1 MINTFMTEKRMTVR
15 DTESPKAMRQ
25 MSLTTFTT
33 SALRVPH
40 LRLGAIVAAGL
51 AAFLVGWLAMN
62 RGGDDAAPTAGGG
75 ASAAS
80 ESELRSFADSA
91 SHPVY
96 WAGAKDGHTYE
107 LTRTT
112 DGRIYVRYLP
122 EGTEVGDPRSRFLTV
137 GTYPRA
143 GAFAELK
150 RAAKADGA
158 VSLKVG
164 DGGLAV
170 FSEAK
175 PTSVYLGY
183 PDARYQVEVYHP
195 SPDEARR
202 LALSGQVVPVK

>member
-1 MINTFMTEKRMTVR
+1 MINTFMTEQRMTKR
-15 DTESPKAMRQ
+15 GAEDPNAMSQ
-25 MSLTTFTT
+25 KPLTLPV
-33 SALRVPH
+33 LRIPH
-40 LRLGAIVAAGL
+40 LRIGAVVAVGL
-51 AAFLVGWLAMN
+51 VAFLAGWLVMN
-62 RGGDDAAPTAGGG
+62 RGGDDATRTPGSG

-80 ESELRSFADSA
+80 ESELRTFADST

-96 WAGAKDGHTYE
+96 WAGSKDGHTYE
-107 LTRTT
+107 LTQTS

-122 EGTEVGDPRSRFLTV
+122 EGTEVGDPGSKFLTI
-137 GTYPRA
+137 GTYPRPA
-143 GAFAELK
+143 AFAELK

-164 DGGLAV
+164 EDGLAV
-170 FSEAK
+170 FNEAK

>member
-1 MINTFMTEKRMTVR
+1 MINTFMTEQRINR
-15 DTESPKAMRQ
+15 RHAESPRAVSQKSHTAP
-25 MSLTTFTT
+25 
-33 SALRVPH
+33 ALRVPH
-40 LRLGAIVAAGL
+40 LRIGAVVAVGL

-62 RGGDDAAPTAGGG
+62 RGGDDTGNTPATG
-75 ASAAS
+75 ATEAS

-96 WAGAKDGHTYE
+96 WAGAKDGQTYE

-112 DGRIYVRYLP
+112 DGRVYVRYLP
-122 EGTEVGDPRSRFLTV
+122 EGTEVGDPRSSFLTI

-143 GAFAELK
+143 AAFAELQ
-150 RAAKADGA
+150 RAAKAEGA

-164 DGGLAV
+164 DDGLAV
-170 FSEAK
+170 FNEAK

>member
-1 MINTFMTEKRMTVR
+1 MINTFMTEQRMTRR
-15 DTESPKAMRQ
+15 DAESPSAVTQKT
-25 MSLTTFTT
+25 LTMPT
-33 SALRVPH
+33 LRVPH
-40 LRLGAIVAAGL
+40 LRIGAVVAIGL
-51 AAFLVGWLAMN
+51 AAFLAGWLVMN
-62 RGGDDAAPTAGGG
+62 RGGDEATRTPAGT

-80 ESELRSFADSA
+80 ESELRSVADST

-122 EGTEVGDPRSRFLTV
+122 EGTAVGDPRSGFLTI
-137 GTYPRA
+137 GTYPRPT
-143 GAFAELK
+143 AFAELK
-150 RAAKADGA
+150 RAAKAEGA

-164 DGGLAV
+164 KDGLAV
-170 FSEAK
+170 FNEAK

-183 PDARYQVEVYHP
+183 PNARYQVEVYHP